1 MKRVFVDHAG
11 RVQVAEMKPGEAAAI
26 VRYWTATVAGSVV
39 FFLVCCVAAG
49 LI

>member
-11 RVQVAEMKPGEAAAI
+11 RVQIAEMKKGEATAI
-26 VRYWTATVAGSVV
+26 ARYWMVTVALTVLC
-39 FFLVCCVAAG
+39 FLGCCVAAG